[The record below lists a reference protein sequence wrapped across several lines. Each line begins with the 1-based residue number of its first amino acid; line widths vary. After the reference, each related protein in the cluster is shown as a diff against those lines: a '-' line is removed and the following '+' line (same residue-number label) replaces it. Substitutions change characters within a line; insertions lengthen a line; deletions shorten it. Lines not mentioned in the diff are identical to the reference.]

1 MRSVLQELHAK
12 RNSCRA
18 QEKSSRKM
26 NDASGIS
33 IVFIRDMA
41 INEQLYIDEVRR
53 YADLKVSPV
62 IMLFMDFDH
71 LPKCI

>member
-1 MRSVLQELHAK
+1 
-12 RNSCRA
+12 
-18 QEKSSRKM
+18 M

-62 IMLFMDFDH
+62 IMLFIDFDH